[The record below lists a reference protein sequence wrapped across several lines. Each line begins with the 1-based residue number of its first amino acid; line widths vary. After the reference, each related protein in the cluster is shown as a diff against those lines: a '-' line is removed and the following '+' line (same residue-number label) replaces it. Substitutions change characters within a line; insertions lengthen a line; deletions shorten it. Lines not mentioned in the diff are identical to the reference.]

1 MQSKRNIPGS
11 FAAVNGPVVGQP
23 RYLGREAGDAQRSEV
38 DEATQRPTSPP
49 TGPADVDLT
58 ARASAGPGA
67 AEIEAPSVTA
77 TDAPPSDQGAQVG
90 SATGEAILAAAR
102 SLALDVGFR
111 RATIVD
117 VARRAGVSR
126 MTVYREFEDL
136 GSIWSDLL
144 TQELVAMMDDA
155 AGDLVGV
162 NARERLVRAAEA
174 LVTGISHHPLF
185 RRALDVDPELLLPLV
200 VDRFGSSQQAALEH
214 IEALLSVGVLDGS
227 IDVDRA
233 TASAACAVLL
243 TVQSFIF
250 SARVL
255 EARDD
260 SKVVLGELGVLLDR
274 YLAP

>member
-11 FAAVNGPVVGQP
+11 IGVAADRGAAEPRDFDREEGDGQ
-23 RYLGREAGDAQRSEV
+23 GE
-38 DEATQRPTSPP
+38 P
-49 TGPADVDLT
+49 TGRTAGSTDVDLT
-58 ARASAGPGA
+58 ARAPAGPGVA
-67 AEIEAPSVTA
+67 ATDGPSVAA
-77 TDAPPSDQGAQVG
+77 TDDPPADQGPQAG

-162 NARERLVRAAEA
+162 NARERLVRAAGA

-185 RRALDVDPELLLPLV
+185 RRALDIDPELLLPLV

-214 IEALLSVGVLDGS
+214 VEALLAVGVLDGS
-227 IDVDRA
+227 IAAERA
-233 TASAACAVLL
+233 TASAACALLL

-250 SARVL
+250 SARVI

-260 SKVVLGELGVLLDR
+260 SEAVRAELGVLLDR